1 MRAAKKTAQQTP
13 KDPVITS
20 PSKNVS
26 LHQRSIIS
34 STCLPP
40 ESPFYSQKK
49 SVQGRSGLTNPK
61 SIFTFLVTW
70 EGTANGSQ
78 TTIVVHENTDFSTKS
93 WGKFDSE
100 CLIFNLQLF
109 STGKPCDSLAKLTLQ
124 YISQG
129 PSESSCSTQNAGSEN
144 VSIIFLCPPSVS

>member
-1 MRAAKKTAQQTP
+1 MACIPPEFFFLVNIPARSTVGPVWAGVCPPWTFGSWGLASSSQLRAAKVFLCE
-13 KDPVITS
+13 DPVMTS
-20 PSKNVS
+20 PSKSVS
-26 LHQRSIIS
+26 LHQHSIIS
-34 STCLPP
+34 STRLPP

-78 TTIVVHENTDFSTKS
+78 ATIVVHENMDFSTKS

-109 STGKPCDSLAKLTLQ
+109 STGGQL
-124 YISQG
+124 
-129 PSESSCSTQNAGSEN
+129 
-144 VSIIFLCPPSVS
+144 

>member
-1 MRAAKKTAQQTP
+1 MHSSRILFLSEYTSSVYSRPCMGWGLSSLDIWIMGSSQLRAAKVFLCE
-13 KDPVITS
+13 DPVRTS

-26 LHQRSIIS
+26 LHQHSLIS

-40 ESPFYSQKK
+40 ESPFYSRKK

-78 TTIVVHENTDFSTKS
+78 NTIVVHENTDFSTKS

-109 STGKPCDSLAKLTLQ
+109 STGGQL
-124 YISQG
+124 
-129 PSESSCSTQNAGSEN
+129 
-144 VSIIFLCPPSVS
+144 